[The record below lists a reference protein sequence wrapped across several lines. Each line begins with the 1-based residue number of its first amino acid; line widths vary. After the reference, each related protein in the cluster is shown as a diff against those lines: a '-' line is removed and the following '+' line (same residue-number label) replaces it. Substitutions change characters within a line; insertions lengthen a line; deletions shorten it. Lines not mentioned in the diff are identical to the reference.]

1 MICIIQARYN
11 SKRLIGKV
19 LKKIQY
25 KTILERV
32 VNQLEKSKKI
42 KKIIIATSTSLE
54 DKKIVKL
61 CKRKGYDFFCGPLN
75 NVYKRFKLVIEKQNC
90 MSFIRINAD
99 SPLIDYKIVNIAI
112 NYFKKKKY
120 DIVTNTFPRSFPKGF
135 SVEII
140 NSKTFLNN
148 FKNITNLKDKEHITR
163 YFYKNY
169 KKFKIMNFSIKQDLS
184 SVNLSVDN
192 NLDFIRVKTIIK
204 NIKNRN
210 LFLNNII
217 KVYNKIKIIY

>member
-1 MICIIQARYN
+1 
-11 SKRLIGKV
+11 
-19 LKKIQY
+19 
-25 KTILERV
+25 
-32 VNQLEKSKKI
+32 
-42 KKIIIATSTSLE
+42 
-54 DKKIVKL
+54 
-61 CKRKGYDFFCGPLN
+61 
-75 NVYKRFKLVIEKQNC
+75 

>member
-169 KKFKIMNFSIKQDLS
+169 PSEN
-184 SVNLSVDN
+184 
-192 NLDFIRVKTIIK
+192 
-204 NIKNRN
+204 
-210 LFLNNII
+210 
-217 KVYNKIKIIY
+217 

>member
-1 MICIIQARYN
+1 LICIIQARYN

-32 VNQLEKSKKI
+32 VNQLKKSKKI

-61 CKRKGYDFFCGPLN
+61 CKRRGYDFFCGPLN

-90 MSFIRINAD
+90 KSFIRINAD

-112 NYFKKKKY
+112 NYFKKKQY

-163 YFYKNY
+163 YFYINY
-169 KKFKIMNFSIKQDLS
+169 KKFKIMNFSIKKDLS

-217 KVYNKIKIIY
+217 KVYNKI